1 MTLKGEIFMGKKLR
15 RLREGEVRFL
25 MIDIQEKL
33 FPHISGSETIG
44 ANTQRLLALSRLMDI
59 PFYYTEQYPKGLGGT
74 VQEIAKS
81 LPEGAARFEK
91 MTFSCMEEPGF
102 DGFFGKSDKAAVV
115 WGIET
120 HICIMTTVMDMLDEG
135 MKVAV
140 VSDAVGSREDANR
153 DRALLSME
161 RAGALVL
168 PTESVVYQLL
178 GRSGTGDFK
187 AMLPFFK

>member
-1 MTLKGEIFMGKKLR
+1 MGKKLR

-25 MIDIQEKL
+25 LIDIQERL
-33 FPHISGSETIG
+33 FPNISNNEMIR
-44 ANTQRLLALSRLMDI
+44 ANTQRLLAVARLMDI
-59 PFYYTEQYPKGLGGT
+59 PFFYTEQYPKGIGST
-74 VQEIAKS
+74 DTEILKS
-81 LPEGAARFEK
+81 IPEGASRFEK

-102 DGFFGKSDKAAVV
+102 ENFFDCSDRKRAAVV

-120 HICIMTTVMDMLDEG
+120 HICVMTTVMDMLEEG

-140 VSDAVGSREDANR
+140 VSDAVGSRSEANSN
-153 DRALLSME
+153 RALFVME
-161 RAGALVL
+161 RAGALVI